1 MRTYLRIW
9 LVLAL
14 ACTAVVAL
22 PATSMS
28 GKVRIKATSNR
39 TWNPDFKGVKKGTK
53 VIWKNPTG
61 IRHNVIAYGGGWSK
75 NSDISPGGRTAKR
88 FKKNGAYDYRCRF
101 HSTLVNGDCN
111 GMCGHVHVSN
121 G

>member
-1 MRTYLRIW
+1 MRTSIRTW

-14 ACTAVVAL
+14 ACTALVAL
-22 PATSMS
+22 PATSIG
-28 GKVRIKATSNR
+28 GKTRIKATSNR

-61 IRHNVIAYGGGWSK
+61 VTHSVTAYGDNWSK
-75 NSDISPGGRTAKR
+75 NTDISPGNKTSKIFR
-88 FKKNGAYDYRCRF
+88 KNGAYNYRCRF